1 LICFILLPGIV
12 KASDEVVE
20 KVTVSIAASP
30 VPPSRI
36 GKRMETSVATVGE
49 QMLVGRNIYDIN
61 ASKASYEKL
70 IKEIFDRV
78 LVGYSVQSVNVV
90 PDSNT
95 VIQVAIAPWGEV
107 VHDVTLETD
116 FGTLSPEIIN
126 LIKKDIGNIEAQV
139 NEVFIGLPIDAVDWA
154 GGVSKILIREIL
166 ADQLPEFRVNFEI
179 IPGGHTVVKLSLTPI
194 GPTVQDV
201 HVSLRSKTIPNLLLA
216 VARPVVDQTSKSLMG
231 LPVAFIQRHQD
242 YFTDRLNMATG
253 QQSIAKRYALKVTP
267 MIYAATDTEI
277 ALDVE
282 TTEYKLFIE
291 GYMDMG
297 RSKDNTSFQ
306 FHAGKFVSKRDEI
319 FMELHFIP
327 NRVVWQF
334 IPGWGHKIGTSTTAG
349 FKYDSSDKREI
360 VWLQQDVNRNISL
373 RLERTP
379 AAGKGLFAVRYK
391 MHDFLSAEYI
401 FTQED
406 KWLRLIGN
414 L

>member
-1 LICFILLPGIV
+1 LICFILVPGV
-12 KASDEVVE
+12 AKASDEVVE
-20 KVTVSIAASP
+20 KVTVSIVASP

-49 QMLVGRNIYDIN
+49 QMLIGRNIYDIT

-78 LVGYSVQSVNVV
+78 LVGYSVQSVSVV
-90 PDSNT
+90 PNSNT

-116 FGTLSPEIIN
+116 FGTLYPEIIN
-126 LIKKDIGNIEAQV
+126 LIKKDIGNIEAQL

-179 IPGGHTVVKLSLTPI
+179 IPGEHTVVKLSLTPI
-194 GPTVQDV
+194 GPIVQDV
-201 HVSLRSKTIPNLLLA
+201 HVSLRSKTIPNVLLA
-216 VARPVVDQTSKSLMG
+216 MARPVVDQTSKSLVG
-231 LPVAFIQRHQD
+231 LPVAFIQRHQE
-242 YFTDRLNMATG
+242 YFTDRLNVTAV
-253 QQSIAKRYALKVTP
+253 QEPIAKRYALKVTP
-267 MIYAATDTEI
+267 VIYAATDTEI
-277 ALDVE
+277 AFDVE

-297 RSKDNTSFQ
+297 RRQDNTSFQ
-306 FHAGKFVSKRDEI
+306 FHAGKFVSKRDEV

-327 NRVVWQF
+327 NRVVWEF
-334 IPGWGHKIGTSTTAG
+334 TPGWGHKIGTSTTAG
-349 FKYDSSDKREI
+349 FKYDISDKREI
-360 VWLQQDVNRNISL
+360 VWLQQDVNRNVSL
-373 RLERTP
+373 RFERTS